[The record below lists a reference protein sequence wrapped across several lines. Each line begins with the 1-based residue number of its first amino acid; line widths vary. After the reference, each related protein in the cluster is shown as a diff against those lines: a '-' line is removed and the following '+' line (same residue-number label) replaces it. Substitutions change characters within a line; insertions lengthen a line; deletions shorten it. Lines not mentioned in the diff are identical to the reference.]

1 LLFQPHF
8 DVPVASRH
16 EFCRDEFCGR
26 LSSSIPGSAIMVTRN
41 DAAQKN
47 LFSAALAL
55 PATIVRGLLHIP
67 TAIVNVMERHGAGK

>member
-1 LLFQPHF
+1 
-8 DVPVASRH
+8 
-16 EFCRDEFCGR
+16 
-26 LSSSIPGSAIMVTRN
+26 MVTRN
-41 DAAQKN
+41 EAAQKN